1 MIVLTTNTQWD
12 TQHSILETNNNDILH
27 SSMVTNI
34 IKKWLSM
41 IINIHKVTRPYY
53 SRLYYSLHKKIFLFK
68 KMIFLVNKNKSA
80 VFCGF
85 VPVY

>member
-34 IKKWLSM
+34 IKK
-41 IINIHKVTRPYY
+41 
-53 SRLYYSLHKKIFLFK
+53 
-68 KMIFLVNKNKSA
+68 
-80 VFCGF
+80 
-85 VPVY
+85 